1 MFGIDL
7 GISVGSV
14 SCITTGN
21 KILQHEVIFGDKTE
35 KDNWKRC
42 VSMSQYLSDAVRSQA
57 SNPKVTIEPYVA
69 IEEPVM
75 PWQRRNPKSYETLV
89 RLYTMVRARL
99 EKWNFTIY
107 SVHPLTVKRMAT
119 LVFGKGKVLLHPYY
133 DELIQYGNY
142 IQKGKLTKKGM
153 ILAYKK
159 LHRELPPYNTI
170 AGRETLADS
179 FFIAKAG
186 IEKRRIELGITRS

>member
-14 SCITTGN
+14 SCIGTGN
-21 KILQHEVIFGDKTE
+21 RILQHEVIFGDKTE

-42 VSMSQYLSDAVRSQA
+42 ISMSQYLSDAVRSQA
-57 SNPKVTIEPYVA
+57 SNPKMIIEPFVA

-89 RLYTMVRARL
+89 RLYTLVRARL
-99 EKWNFTIY
+99 EKWNFTVY
-107 SVHPLTVKRMAT
+107 PVHPLTAKKEANQI
-119 LVFGKGKVLLHPYY
+119 FKGKVLKSK
-133 DELIQYGNY
+133 Y
-142 IQKGKLTKKGM
+142 IVKGKLTKHGM
-153 ILAYKK
+153 ILAYI
-159 LHRELPPYNTI
+159 RVIGSPPPYHTV

-186 IEKRRIELGITRS
+186 IEKRRIELGVRRS